1 MKQLFN
7 EKFPC
12 LDPFGR
18 ITKKKAHKKVM
29 TEKIHKPQRKTSPP
43 TGHRFL
49 PEAMPC
55 VVW

>member
-7 EKFPC
+7 EDFPC

-18 ITKKKAHKKVM
+18 ITKKKVT
-29 TEKIHKPQRKTSPP
+29 TEKIHKPQRKKPHPP